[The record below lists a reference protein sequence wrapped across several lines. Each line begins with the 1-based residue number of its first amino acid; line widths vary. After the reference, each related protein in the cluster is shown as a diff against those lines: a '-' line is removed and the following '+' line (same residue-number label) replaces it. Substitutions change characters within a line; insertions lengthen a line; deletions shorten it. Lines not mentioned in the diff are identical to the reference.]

1 MPDTSDL
8 TAADAMIRAAWGHP
22 VDELYDY
29 LREGSAH
36 DPALVAVLRIR
47 TALVI
52 DDSDVAVR
60 RERIHSLTR
69 KGHVPLHHDLQQLG
83 SSSAELRQAHAA
95 NHARLHA
102 IRSVIDASPEGPL
115 AQGLTRSLDRSAAV
129 RAKPTRA
136 RSSTPAPVP
145 PTDSQNAG
153 HTASAGTCN
162 EVRPPRR

>member
-8 TAADAMIRAAWGHP
+8 TAADAMISAAWGHA

-29 LREGSAH
+29 LREGCAH
-36 DPALVAVLRIR
+36 DPALVAVLRVR

-52 DDSDVAVR
+52 DDSDVTVH

-69 KGHVPLHHDLQQLG
+69 KGNVPLHHDLQQLS

-95 NHARLHA
+95 NQARLHA
-102 IRSVIDASPEGPL
+102 IRSIIDAYPEGHL

-129 RAKPTRA
+129 RAEAARA
-136 RSSTPAPVP
+136 RSSTPTPVP
-145 PTDSQNAG
+145 PAGTQNTGPTANAG
-153 HTASAGTCN
+153 THN
-162 EVRPPRR
+162 EVRSPRR